1 MLNESG
7 PGNPESTADRSSA
20 YSRSGRREPKAESRE
35 RRSKTTYDRALNML
49 AFRARSVSEL
59 RRQLLSKDEPPADV
73 EAAITRLLEQRLLN
87 DEDFARQFARV
98 KLTGAGASRFK
109 IIQELGR
116 KGIAKPMAEEA
127 LDALRESD
135 GLDAS
140 ENIHRVAEK
149 KWRTLTKLDEQ
160 TARRR
165 LYGFL
170 ARRGFN
176 PDEIRS
182 AMDVIGAALDA

>member
-1 MLNESG
+1 M
-7 PGNPESTADRSSA
+7 A
-20 YSRSGRREPKAESRE
+20 
-35 RRSKTTYDRALNML
+35 KTTYDRALNLL

-59 RRQLLSKDEPPADV
+59 RKQLLRKGEPALDV
-73 EAAITRLLEQRLLN
+73 EAAITRLLAQRLLN
-87 DEDFARQFARV
+87 DADFARQFARV
-98 KLTGAGASRFK
+98 KLSGAGASRFK
-109 IIQELGR
+109 IVQELGR

-127 LDALRESD
+127 LAALKESD

-149 KWRTLTKLDEQ
+149 KWRTLSRLDEQ

-165 LYGFL
+165 LYAFL

-176 PDEIRS
+176 PDEIRD
-182 AMDVIGAALDA
+182 AMNGVGIASDA